1 MAFNSVKEVVKAHYP
16 AADDHRIQIIIGE
29 IADTFKKI
37 IRNDNLNLEF
47 DIVADPTDEEQ
58 IRDAI
63 INEDIFNDP
72 EKLIV
77 LYEWYFTDG
86 ILVRQKDTG
95 KLFAVDMYT

>member
-16 AADDHRIQIIIGE
+16 AADDRQIQIIIGE
-29 IADTFKKI
+29 IADTLKKI
-37 IRNDNLNLEF
+37 IRNDKLNLEF

-63 INEDIFNDP
+63 ITEDIFNDP
-72 EKLIV
+72 EKLTV
-77 LYEWYFTDG
+77 LYECYFVDG

>member
-86 ILVRQKDTG
+86 ILVRQTDTG